1 MTLESSA
8 YNTRISLSSIF
19 AQKSSWDGKLNGKKM
34 ERRALN
40 FEKFLLLRTWKGWVW
55 VVVVY
60 MWKKRVK
67 RGTSFS
73 TNDPG
78 YVLHRCCITTKVYIH
93 PLPTPVKNWKL
104 KTFFA
109 RYFPNRSLSLFCPPL
124 CFEWLT
130 FIVDGIW
137 LEGQNN
143 PSRFNFPISAFWLV
157 WWPRR

>member
-104 KTFFA
+104 KTFFLDIFLTVRWA
-109 RYFPNRSLSLFCPPL
+109 YSVHPSVLDGWHSLSICL
-124 CFEWLT
+124 LT
-130 FIVDGIW
+130 
-137 LEGQNN
+137 
-143 PSRFNFPISAFWLV
+143 SLV
-157 WWPRR
+157 TKTVQSTSKYGT

>member
-67 RGTSFS
+67 GGTSFS

-104 KTFFA
+104 KTFFP

-124 CFEWLT
+124 CFGWLT

-137 LEGQNN
+137 LECQKK
-143 PSRFNFPISAFWLV
+143 SE
-157 WWPRR
+157 

>member
-1 MTLESSA
+1 MAWE
-8 YNTRISLSSIF
+8 NSLNDPREQCLQYTHQPLLYIRTKVVLRWKIEW
-19 AQKSSWDGKLNGKKM
+19 QKM

-104 KTFFA
+104 KTFFLDIFLTVRWA
-109 RYFPNRSLSLFCPPL
+109 YSVHPSVLDGWHSLSICL
-124 CFEWLT
+124 LT
-130 FIVDGIW
+130 
-137 LEGQNN
+137 
-143 PSRFNFPISAFWLV
+143 SLV
-157 WWPRR
+157 TKTVQSTSKYGT

>member
-67 RGTSFS
+67 GGLLSQQMILDTSFTDVASPLKSIS
-73 TNDPG
+73 THFQ
-78 YVLHRCCITTKVYIH
+78 LQWKIE
-93 PLPTPVKNWKL
+93 NWKL
-104 KTFFA
+104 FFLDIFLTVRWA
-109 RYFPNRSLSLFCPPL
+109 YSVHPSVLDGWHSLSICL
-124 CFEWLT
+124 LT
-130 FIVDGIW
+130 
-137 LEGQNN
+137 
-143 PSRFNFPISAFWLV
+143 SLV
-157 WWPRR
+157 TKTVQSTSKYGT